1 MTSKIEHRLLQQ
13 WGFKTRSAFEGFLE
27 NSLKNLEGPAE
38 NLKQTFEKA
47 LQQWIFD
54 YLKGQRG
61 RFVARI
67 EPPPPIRGENGL
79 NSLLKNPSR
88 LAEKILHSWQDFEG
102 RRKTS
107 RSKCAQNPSLKHD
120 PQKFLK
126 TIPDIVR
133 FRIICNYLK
142 DLRYIDERLRD
153 YVDKEPR
160 LKIKNREDHIFSLFP
175 CSRAGHR
182 AIEYTLSFRGKE
194 ARFLFEVQ
202 IMTQLQH
209 AWDKKDHHLIY
220 EHIRAG
226 EGDQI
231 PVQLKNRVAAMS
243 ELLYAADTIFDELLK
258 DLGTIK
264 SRPNTLRKKDKK
276 E

>member
-1 MTSKIEHRLLQQ
+1 MTSKIEQKLIRQ
-13 WGFKTRSAFEGFLE
+13 WGFKTRKAFEGYLE
-27 NSLKNLEGPAE
+27 KSLKSLEGPAE

-54 YLKGQRG
+54 YLKGERG

-67 EPPPPIRGENGL
+67 EAPPQTPGANDL
-79 NSLLKNPSR
+79 NPLLKNPSR
-88 LAEKILHSWQDFEG
+88 CAEKILNSWKDFLAWEKIPG
-102 RRKTS
+102 TKC
-107 RSKCAQNPSLKHD
+107 SKNPPLRHD
-120 PQKFLK
+120 PPKFLK

-142 DLRYIDERLRD
+142 DLRYIDERLRS
-153 YVDKEPR
+153 YAEEEPH
-160 LKIKNREDHIFSLFP
+160 LKIKNREDHIFSQFP

-182 AIEYTLSFRGKE
+182 AIEYTLGFRGKE
-194 ARFLFEVQ
+194 VRFLFEVQ

-226 EGDQI
+226 KGDQI
-231 PVQLKNRVAAMS
+231 PVHLKNRVAAMS
-243 ELLYAADTIFDELLK
+243 ELLYVADTIFDELLR
-258 DLGTIK
+258 DISTIK
-264 SRPNTLRKKDKK
+264 SHTKTEDGKN
-276 E
+276 

>member
-13 WGFKTRSAFEGFLE
+13 WGFKTRRAFEGYLE
-27 NSLKNLEGPAE
+27 KSLKSLEDPAE
-38 NLKQTFEKA
+38 SLKETFEKA

-67 EPPPPIRGENGL
+67 ESPPQAPVGNDL
-79 NSLLKNPSR
+79 NPLLKNPSR
-88 LAEKILHSWQDFEG
+88 LAEKILNSWKDFQVWE
-102 RRKTS
+102 KTP
-107 RSKCAQNPSLKHD
+107 RTKCSKNPPLKHD

-142 DLRYIDERLRD
+142 DLRYIDEKLRG
-153 YVDKEPR
+153 YVDEEQH

-194 ARFLFEVQ
+194 VRFLFEVQ

-258 DLGTIK
+258 DFGTVK
-264 SRPNTLRKKDKK
+264 SQSSTRQRKG
-276 E
+276 

>member
-1 MTSKIEHRLLQQ
+1 MASKIEQKLIQQ
-13 WGFKTRSAFEGFLE
+13 WGFKTRRAFEGYLE
-27 NSLKNLEGPAE
+27 KSLKSLEGPAE
-38 NLKQTFEKA
+38 ILKQTFDKA
-47 LQQWIFD
+47 LQQWVFD

-67 EPPPPIRGENGL
+67 EAPPQTPGRDDL
-79 NSLLKNPSR
+79 NPLLKNPSR
-88 LAEKILHSWQDFEG
+88 LAEKILNSWKDFQVRE
-102 RRKTS
+102 KTPGT
-107 RSKCAQNPSLKHD
+107 RCAKNPPLKHD
-120 PQKFLK
+120 PRKFLK

-142 DLRYIDERLRD
+142 DLRNIDERLRRYAD
-153 YVDKEPR
+153 EEPH

-182 AIEYTLSFRGKE
+182 AIEYTLSFKGKE

-220 EHIRAG
+220 EHIRSG
-226 EGDQI
+226 EGERI

-258 DLGTIK
+258 DISKIK
-264 SRPNTLRKKDKK
+264 SHSNT
-276 E
+276 